1 MFNSITGTI
10 TEKDAQVLCVET
22 AGIEWKFS
30 VSDATLSRLPSVGSE
45 AKIFVHLVHTEDAMT
60 LYGFASKDERALFF
74 DLLKVDGIGPKAAIK
89 ILSHISVSNLA
100 DALEKGDVAPLE
112 KVPGIGKKTAAKML
126 LALKGKLTLPSDEKI
141 VRVQRTGE
149 FDAVVSSLSSM
160 GYDRKRAEQTV
171 LRLAQ
176 NLSDDKDFQQKK
188 MSEKEDALFRLSLVE
203 MAQ

>member
-10 TEKDAQVLCVET
+10 TEKNVQALCVET

-30 VSDATLSRLPSVGSE
+30 VSDATLERLPSVGSE

-60 LYGFASKDERALFF
+60 LYGFASNEERSLFF

-89 ILSHISVSNLA
+89 ILSHISISNFA
-100 DALEKGDVAPLE
+100 DALETGDLASLE
-112 KVPGIGKKTAAKML
+112 KVPGVGKKTAAKML
-126 LALKGKLTLPSDEKI
+126 LTLKGKLTLPSDEKI
-141 VRVQRTGE
+141 VRIQSTSE

-160 GYDRKRAEQTV
+160 GYDRKIAEQTV

-176 NLSDDKDFQQKK
+176 NFSSDKEFQNKK
-188 MSEKEDALFRLSLVE
+188 TREKEDALFRLALVE